1 MKTKGV
7 RGKGEKRKAVID
19 ETDSEVVLNVLVPN
33 NNNKRPKLDLDLG
46 PLRPK
51 EEDEEPDDEVQINQ
65 APRRSPNG
73 YILPDPLPK
82 GLVIKDVRKNRWRI
96 GKAIGLGGFGEIYS
110 AALFD
115 GTRFSKEDY
124 VVKVE
129 PHTNGPLFVELNFY
143 CRAASSE
150 QIDNYKE
157 SKNLKHLGIPDLKG
171 SGSFI
176 YRKKKLRFVVIPK
189 YGTDIQSVLEE
200 SKSQTLSVQSASYI
214 AHQIIDSFEYLHSKG
229 YVHKDFKGA
238 NVLLSSTHNP
248 KNGAFGDVFLVDYGL
263 VSKFNYLG
271 IHKPFEPDARTAHE
285 GTLEYTSRDFHLGCV
300 SRRGDIEVLIYVLID
315 WLGGKLPWD
324 TDDPLKPPEIQRMK
338 IEAFHDVR
346 NFLHTTFK
354 SGGPK
359 CPSFIE
365 DLMYSVIRT
374 PFDQA
379 PDYDYLR
386 SLFVPY
392 FRDLGLGHEHA
403 IKHIDEE
410 DQEVI
415 ITKPIGRRPSK
426 RRCLSDFVKR
436 QRDNSQP
443 WTENRLDMYN
453 ESKKSILRQLSEE
466 SMTNPTPA
474 MIEQLGKMK
483 TRNTLPPV
491 HSVRRRK
498 GLVAKRRLE
507 KSNHVRSEK
516 ALDGTNF
523 LDNKDESSRSQKE
536 ENFLKIPTEDV
547 RKSPRLRRESNRLK
561 DFVQYI
567 NPLKLVKSIF
577 SNPEE

>member
-1 MKTKGV
+1 MHLVKVYGLCPWPWQSKETSARKGCVMYV
-7 RGKGEKRKAVID
+7 RII
-19 ETDSEVVLNVLVPN
+19 PF
-33 NNNKRPKLDLDLG
+33 
-46 PLRPK
+46 
-51 EEDEEPDDEVQINQ
+51 
-65 APRRSPNG
+65 
-73 YILPDPLPK
+73 Y
-82 GLVIKDVRKNRWRI
+82 KN
-96 GKAIGLGGFGEIYS
+96 
-110 AALFD
+110 ALF
-115 GTRFSKEDY
+115 
-124 VVKVE
+124 
-129 PHTNGPLFVELNFY
+129 
-143 CRAASSE
+143 
-150 QIDNYKE
+150 
-157 SKNLKHLGIPDLKG
+157 LG
-171 SGSFI
+171 
-176 YRKKKLRFVVIPK
+176 
-189 YGTDIQSVLEE
+189 
-200 SKSQTLSVQSASYI
+200 
-214 AHQIIDSFEYLHSKG
+214 
-229 YVHKDFKGA
+229 
-238 NVLLSSTHNP
+238 
-248 KNGAFGDVFLVDYGL
+248 
-263 VSKFNYLG
+263 
-271 IHKPFEPDARTAHE
+271 
-285 GTLEYTSRDFHLGCV
+285 V

-466 SMTNPTPA
+466 SMNNPTPA

-498 GLVAKRRLE
+498 GYDFFFFFEKKNSCYFILIFPTGLWQKDGSRKAIMLEVRKHLMVLTSWTIRVRINYYLLELPKSCNVESISFMAPFRILFPHTFVIERKKMAFIFLSNYLQVLVIGILFIQFMIKCSMKVQNPIYFSHFIWKRVFKE
-507 KSNHVRSEK
+507 NKSN
-516 ALDGTNF
+516 
-523 LDNKDESSRSQKE
+523 
-536 ENFLKIPTEDV
+536 
-547 RKSPRLRRESNRLK
+547 
-561 DFVQYI
+561 Y
-567 NPLKLVKSIF
+567 
-577 SNPEE
+577 

>member
-1 MKTKGV
+1 MAFCFAMNVSSVFMLIHVYYMHLVKVYGLCPWQSKETSARKGCVMYV
-7 RGKGEKRKAVID
+7 RII
-19 ETDSEVVLNVLVPN
+19 PF
-33 NNNKRPKLDLDLG
+33 
-46 PLRPK
+46 
-51 EEDEEPDDEVQINQ
+51 
-65 APRRSPNG
+65 
-73 YILPDPLPK
+73 Y
-82 GLVIKDVRKNRWRI
+82 KN
-96 GKAIGLGGFGEIYS
+96 
-110 AALFD
+110 ALF
-115 GTRFSKEDY
+115 
-124 VVKVE
+124 
-129 PHTNGPLFVELNFY
+129 
-143 CRAASSE
+143 
-150 QIDNYKE
+150 
-157 SKNLKHLGIPDLKG
+157 LG
-171 SGSFI
+171 
-176 YRKKKLRFVVIPK
+176 
-189 YGTDIQSVLEE
+189 
-200 SKSQTLSVQSASYI
+200 
-214 AHQIIDSFEYLHSKG
+214 
-229 YVHKDFKGA
+229 
-238 NVLLSSTHNP
+238 
-248 KNGAFGDVFLVDYGL
+248 
-263 VSKFNYLG
+263 
-271 IHKPFEPDARTAHE
+271 
-285 GTLEYTSRDFHLGCV
+285 V

-483 TRNTLPPV
+483 TSQPLCGSPASVLSDGATPLPL
-491 HSVRRRK
+491 S
-498 GLVAKRRLE
+498 
-507 KSNHVRSEK
+507 
-516 ALDGTNF
+516 
-523 LDNKDESSRSQKE
+523 
-536 ENFLKIPTEDV
+536 
-547 RKSPRLRRESNRLK
+547 
-561 DFVQYI
+561 YI
-567 NPLKLVKSIF
+567 NI
-577 SNPEE
+577 